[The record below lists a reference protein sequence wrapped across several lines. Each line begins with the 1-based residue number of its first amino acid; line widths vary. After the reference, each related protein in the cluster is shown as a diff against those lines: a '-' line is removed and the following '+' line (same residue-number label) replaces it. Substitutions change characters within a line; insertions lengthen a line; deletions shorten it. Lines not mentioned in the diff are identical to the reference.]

1 MATSQNATHRFLN
14 IKSEAT
20 FTTVLVLAFLCLAL
34 IGLVH
39 HEMWRDELH
48 AWMIARDSASLPEL
62 FSNLR
67 YEGHPALWHVC
78 LFFLSR
84 FTRNPLFMQL
94 FHLAIAASCIYLF
107 ARFSPFTRLQK
118 TLFTFGY
125 FPLFEYGIISRNYNL
140 GILFIFLFCIFF
152 QSRYKSYLTL
162 SILLVLL
169 ANTNAFTFIIAVS
182 LAMSLALEIILDKTT
197 KQLFFNKKLNLILS
211 TTILITGIII
221 ALIQLIPPADSDFTG
236 DEEQV
241 VKASQVDLIKIER
254 LASVMGRIWKVY
266 VPIPH
271 ISSYHFWDSNI
282 LTNGPIILKLLALFL
297 SLCLFAIA
305 IALFIKRP
313 VILFMYISSTL
324 GILLFHY
331 LKFKGSLRHSGYLF
345 FIFLACWWLLEYS
358 SESLDLTKTLGKI
371 VDFFNRYKNQYLNI
385 LLCSHVIAAMLALSM
400 DIKYPFSASK
410 EVANFIESQG
420 LSDTLIVGSLDM
432 PVSPIAAL
440 LDRKIY
446 YPESEHFGTFVKWNQ
461 RKYVKPEE
469 IFDKIDEL
477 MVAQKKPSALLILNY
492 SLSESH
498 LKRPNFSI
506 SEVFDSSPS
515 MAYDEGYHLY
525 LVKRK
530 PAEQ

>member
-1 MATSQNATHRFLN
+1 MATTQNATHRFLN

-20 FTTVLVLAFLCLAL
+20 FSTVLVLASLCLAL
-34 IGLVH
+34 IGLAH

-48 AWMIARDSASLPEL
+48 AWMIARDSSSLPEL

-84 FTRNPLFMQL
+84 FTRNPLAMQL
-94 FHLAIAASCIYLF
+94 FHLVIAASCVYLF

-125 FPLFEYGIISRNYNL
+125 FPVFEYGIISRNYNL

-152 QSRYKSYLTL
+152 QSRYKSYLIL
-162 SILLVLL
+162 AILLVLL
-169 ANTNAFTFIIAVS
+169 ANTNAFTFIIAIS
-182 LAMSLALEIILDKTT
+182 LAMTLFFERIIDKTT
-197 KQLFFNKKLNLILS
+197 NQLFYNNKLNLILS
-211 TTILITGIII
+211 ITLFIAGIIL
-221 ALIQLIPPADSDFTG
+221 ALIQIIPPADSDFTG
-236 DEEQV
+236 DDDQV
-241 VKASQVDLIKIER
+241 LSSSQIDFIKLER

-282 LTNGPIILKLLALFL
+282 LTNGTLALKILALFL

-305 IALFIKRP
+305 IALLIRKP
-313 VILFMYISSTL
+313 VILFMYLSSTL

-331 LKFKGSLRHSGYLF
+331 LKFQGSLRHSGYLF
-345 FIFLACWWLLEYS
+345 FIFLACCWLLVNS
-358 SESLDLTKTLGKI
+358 SQSLDLNRTLEKI
-371 VDFFNRYKNQYLNI
+371 VDVVNRYKNQYLNI

-400 DIKYPFSASK
+400 DIKYPFSASQ
-410 EVANFIESQG
+410 EVANFIETKG
-420 LSDTLIVGSLDM
+420 LRDTLMVGSLDM

-440 LDRKIY
+440 LDKKIY
-446 YPESEHFGTFVKWNQ
+446 YPESKHFGTFVKWNQ

-469 IFDKIDEL
+469 IFNDIDKLI
-477 MVAQKKPSALLILNY
+477 VAQKSSSALLILNY
-492 SLSESH
+492 SLSEVD

-506 SEVFDSSPS
+506 SKVFDSSPS
-515 MAYDEGYHLY
+515 MAYDEEYHLY
-525 LVKRK
+525 LAKK
-530 PAEQ
+530 N